1 MTNETNK
8 EEIKKEIERLRKEI
22 ERHNYL
28 YYVKNSPEISDY
40 EYDMLYKRLEKLER
54 ENPEFVT
61 PYSPTQRVGS
71 DLTKEFKPVVHK
83 VPMLSLANTY
93 NRGELYAFDKRV
105 REALGEEKIEYVTE
119 LKIDGLS
126 VELYY
131 ENGLLH
137 TASTRGDGVTGEDI
151 TPNVKTIR
159 SVPLKVD
166 YENVKEYD
174 LSEFYVRGEVFM
186 SKKEFER
193 INKERAERGE
203 KLFANPRNSA
213 AGTLK
218 LQDPRIV
225 ASRKLDIFVYY
236 LLSEK
241 EKFETQFGN
250 LKLLETL
257 GFKVNPHYKLCE
269 GIDEVLDYCAYWEER
284 RNDLDYEI
292 DGVVIKVNSIAQQEK
307 LGAVA
312 KSPRWAVSYK
322 FKAVQAETRINKI
335 VWQVG
340 RTGVVTP
347 VAELEPVF
355 LMGSTISRAT
365 LHNYDEIKRKD
376 IREKDYVLIEKGGDV
391 IPKVVKVLTEKRPAD
406 SRPTE
411 PPKVCPVCSAP
422 LYFPEDEVAI
432 YCENPECPAQIKGSI
447 EHFASRGA
455 MDIEGLGE
463 AIISLFVDLGFLKN
477 YADIYELKNRAAEIE
492 TIEGFG
498 AKSVDNLLRSIEESK
513 KRPFEKVLYAL
524 GIRYVGDGTAKLLA
538 RAFGNIDALM
548 NASEEELTQ
557 VENVGPN
564 IAQSVKRFFENE
576 KNKEIVERL
585 RRYGLQFERKADA
598 EGKNILDGKT
608 FVLTG
613 TLPSLTRDEAKA
625 LIEKYGGKTSSSVS
639 KKTDYVLAGEKAG
652 SKLTKAKELGVKI
665 ISEDEFLAMLG
676 EEKREHNTPLFD

>member
-1 MTNETNK
+1 MN
-8 EEIKKEIERLRKEI
+8 EEIKKEIERLREEI

-28 YYVKNSPEISDY
+28 YYVKNAPEISDY
-40 EYDMLYKRLEKLER
+40 EYDMLYKRLEELER
-54 ENPEFVT
+54 KYPEFIT

-71 DLTKEFKPVVHK
+71 DLTKEFKPVTHK

-93 NRGELYAFDKRV
+93 NKNELLAFDKRV
-105 REALGEEKIEYVTE
+105 CEALGVNSVEYVTE

-131 ENGLLH
+131 KDGILH
-137 TASTRGDGVTGEDI
+137 TASTRGDGTTGEDI

-159 SVPLKVD
+159 PVPLKVE
-166 YENVKEYD
+166 YQKITKYD

-186 SKKEFER
+186 SKKEFAR
-193 INKERAERGE
+193 INREREERGE

-225 ASRKLDIFVYY
+225 AQRKLDIFVYY

-241 EKFETQFGN
+241 EKFETQFEN
-250 LKLLETL
+250 LKLLEKL
-257 GFKVNPHYKLCE
+257 GFKVNPNYQLCN
-269 GIDEVLDYCAYWEER
+269 GINQVLEYCAYWEEH
-284 RNDLDYEI
+284 RNNLEYEI
-292 DGVVIKVNSIAQQEK
+292 DGVVIKVNSIEQQEK

-322 FKAVQAETRINKI
+322 FKAEQAETRINKI

-340 RTGVVTP
+340 RTGVITP

-376 IREKDYVLIEKGGDV
+376 IREKDFVLIEKGGDV
-391 IPKVVKVLTEKRPAD
+391 IPKVVAVIKEKREPN
-406 SRPTE
+406 SVPTE
-411 PPKVCPVCSAP
+411 PPQYCPVCNSP

-463 AIISLFVDLGFLKN
+463 AIVSLFVDKGFLKN
-477 YADIYELKNRAAEIE
+477 YADIYELKNHADELAAL
-492 TIEGFG
+492 EGFG
-498 AKSVDNLLRSIEESK
+498 SKSVKNLLEAIEESK

-538 RAFGNIDALM
+538 RAFKNIDNLIS
-548 NASEEELTQ
+548 ASLEDLEK

-564 IAQSVKRFFENE
+564 IAQSVKRFFTNE
-576 KNKEIVERL
+576 KNMKIVERL
-585 RRYGLQFERKADA
+585 RNYGLRFAIEETETTDNR
-598 EGKNILDGKT
+598 LLGKT

-613 TLPSLTRDEAKA
+613 TLPTLTREEAKA
-625 LIEKYGGKTSSSVS
+625 LIEKFGGKAVSSVS
-639 KKTDYVLAGEKAG
+639 KKTDFVLAGEKAG
-652 SKLTKAKELGVKI
+652 SKLEKAQALGIRI
-665 ISEDEFLAMLG
+665 ISEDEFLNMLDL
-676 EEKREHNTPLFD
+676 K

>member
-1 MTNETNK
+1 MGTNASK
-8 EEIKKEIERLRKEI
+8 EEIRKEIERLRKEI

-28 YYVKNSPEISDY
+28 YYVKNEPEISDY
-40 EYDMLYKRLEKLER
+40 EYDKLYARLEELER
-54 ENPEFVT
+54 ENPEFIV
-61 PYSPTQRVGS
+61 PHSPTQRVGS
-71 DLTKEFKPVVHK
+71 DLTKEFKPVKHK
-83 VPMLSLANTY
+83 APMLSLANTY
-93 NRGELYAFDKRV
+93 NTNELLAFDKRV
-105 REALGEEKIEYVTE
+105 REALGVDNVDYVTE

-131 ENGLLH
+131 KNGLLE
-137 TASTRGDGVTGEDI
+137 TASTRGDGITGEDI

-159 SVPLKVD
+159 SVPLSVD
-166 YENVKEYD
+166 YKQIPEYD

-193 INKERAERGE
+193 INKEREERGE

-225 ASRKLDIFVYY
+225 AKRNLDIFVYY

-241 EKFETQFGN
+241 EKFESQAEN

-257 GFKVNPHYKLCE
+257 GFKVNPHYKLCR
-269 GIDEVLDYCAYWEER
+269 GIEEVIGFCENWENR
-284 RNDLDYEI
+284 RNDLEYEI
-292 DGVVIKVNSIAQQEK
+292 DGVVIKVNSIEWQNK

-312 KSPRWAVSYK
+312 KSPRWAVAFK
-322 FKAVQAETRINKI
+322 FKAEQAETRINKI

-340 RTGVVTP
+340 RTGIVTP

-365 LHNYDEIKRKD
+365 LHNFDEIKRKD
-376 IREKDYVLIEKGGDV
+376 IREKDFVIIEKGGDV
-391 IPKVVKVLTEKRPAD
+391 IPKVVKVLKEKRAPVSA
-406 SRPTE
+406 PTQ
-411 PPKVCPVCSAP
+411 PPKVCPVCSSP
-422 LYFPEDEVAI
+422 LFFPQDEVAI
-432 YCENPECPAQIKGSI
+432 YCENPECPAQIKGGI

-463 AIISLFVDLGFLKN
+463 AIVSVFVDKGFLKN
-477 YADIYELKNRAAEIE
+477 YADIYELKNRADEIAAL
-492 TIEGFG
+492 EGFG
-498 AKSVDNLLRSIEESK
+498 YKSVENLLRAIEESK

-538 RAFGNIDALM
+538 RAFGNIDALI
-548 NASEEELTQ
+548 NATEEELTQ
-557 VENVGPN
+557 IENVGPN
-564 IAQSVKRFFENE
+564 IAQSVKRFFSNE
-576 KNKEIVERL
+576 KNLKIIERL
-585 RRYGLQFERKADA
+585 RNYGLRFETEKEETSD
-598 EGKNILDGKT
+598 ILAGKT

-613 TLPSLTRDEAKA
+613 TLPTLTRDEAKA
-625 LIEKYGGKTSSSVS
+625 LIEKHGGKTTSSVS

-652 SKLTKAKELGVKI
+652 SKLEKAKQLGVKI
-665 ISEDEFLAMLG
+665 ISERDFLKMIG
-676 EEKREHNTPLFD
+676 ENKEEEIKTTLFD

>member
-1 MTNETNK
+1 MDSAK

-40 EYDMLYKRLEKLER
+40 EYDMLYKRLEQLEL
-54 ENPEFVT
+54 ENPEFIT

-71 DLTKEFKPVVHK
+71 DLTKEFKPVKHK

-93 NRGELYAFDKRV
+93 NREELYAFDKRV
-105 REALGEEKIEYVTE
+105 REALGVEKVEYVTE

-131 ENGLLH
+131 KNGLLE
-137 TASTRGDGVTGEDI
+137 TASTRGDGITGEDI

-159 SVPLKVD
+159 SVPLTID
-166 YENVKEYD
+166 YKKIDKYD
-174 LSEFYVRGEVFM
+174 LSEIYVRGEVFM

-193 INKERAERGE
+193 INRERAERGE

-213 AGTLK
+213 SGTLK

-225 ASRKLDIFVYY
+225 AQRKLDIFVYY

-241 EKFETQFGN
+241 EKFHSQYEN
-250 LKLLETL
+250 LKMLEEL
-257 GFKVNPHYKLCE
+257 GFKVNPNYKLCN

-284 RNDLDYEI
+284 RNSLDYEI
-292 DGVVIKVNSIAQQEK
+292 DGVVIKVNSIAWQEK

-322 FKAVQAETRINKI
+322 FKAIGAITKINKI

-376 IREKDYVLIEKGGDV
+376 IRENDYALIEKGGDV
-391 IPKVVKVLTEKRPAD
+391 IPKVVKVFPERREPNSK
-406 SRPTE
+406 PTQ
-411 PPKVCPVCSAP
+411 PPTHCPVCGSP
-422 LYFPEDEVAI
+422 LYFPDDEVGI

-463 AIISLFVDLGFLKN
+463 AIVSLFVDLGFLKN
-477 YADIYELKNRAAEIE
+477 YADIYELKNRADELKK
-492 TIEGFG
+492 IEGFG
-498 AKSVDNLLRSIEESK
+498 SKSVENLLNAIEESK
-513 KRPFEKVLYAL
+513 NRPFEKVLYAL
-524 GIRYVGDGTAKLLA
+524 GIRYVGDGTAKILA
-538 RAFGNIDALM
+538 KHFGNLDALM
-548 NASEEELTQ
+548 NASEEELEQ
-557 VENVGPN
+557 APN
-564 IAQSVKRFFENE
+564 IGPSIAKSVKRFFTNE
-576 KNKEIVERL
+576 KNLRIIERL
-585 RRYGLQFERKADA
+585 RKYGLKFEIEKAEENPNIF
-598 EGKNILDGKT
+598 EGKS

-613 TLPSLTRDEAKA
+613 TLPSMTRDEAKA
-625 LIEKYGGKTSSSVS
+625 LIEKYGGKAVSSVS

-652 SKLTKAKELGVKI
+652 SKLEKAKKLGVKI
-665 ISEDEFLAMLG
+665 ITEDEFLEMIG
-676 EEKREHNTPLFD
+676 ETSRRN

>member
-1 MTNETNK
+1 MN
-8 EEIKKEIERLRKEI
+8 EEIKKEIERLREEI

-28 YYVKNSPEISDY
+28 YYVKNAPEISDY
-40 EYDMLYKRLEKLER
+40 EYDMLYKRLEELER
-54 ENPEFVT
+54 KYPEFIT

-71 DLTKEFKPVVHK
+71 DLTKEFKPVTHK

-93 NRGELYAFDKRV
+93 NKNELLAFDKRV
-105 REALGEEKIEYVTE
+105 CEALGVNSVEYVTE

-131 ENGLLH
+131 KDGILH
-137 TASTRGDGVTGEDI
+137 TASTRGDGITGEDI

-159 SVPLKVD
+159 SVPLKVE
-166 YENVKEYD
+166 YQKITKYD

-186 SKKEFER
+186 SKKEFAR
-193 INKERAERGE
+193 INREREERGE

-225 ASRKLDIFVYY
+225 AQRKLDIFVYY

-241 EKFETQFGN
+241 EKFETQFEN
-250 LKLLETL
+250 LKLLEKL
-257 GFKVNPHYKLCE
+257 GFKVNPNYQLCN
-269 GIDEVLDYCAYWEER
+269 GINQVLEYCAYWEEH
-284 RNDLDYEI
+284 RNNLEYEI
-292 DGVVIKVNSIAQQEK
+292 DGVVIKVNSIERQEK

-322 FKAVQAETRINKI
+322 FKAEQAETRINKI

-340 RTGVVTP
+340 RTGVITP

-376 IREKDYVLIEKGGDV
+376 IRENDFVLIEKGGDV
-391 IPKVVKVLTEKRPAD
+391 IPKVVAVIKEKRKPN
-406 SRPTE
+406 SVPTE
-411 PPKVCPVCSAP
+411 PPQYCPVCNSP

-463 AIISLFVDLGFLKN
+463 AIVSLFVDKGFLKN
-477 YADIYELKNRAAEIE
+477 YADIYELKNHADELAAL
-492 TIEGFG
+492 EGFG
-498 AKSVDNLLRSIEESK
+498 SKSVKNLLEAIEESK

-538 RAFGNIDALM
+538 RAFKNIDNLIS
-548 NASEEELTQ
+548 ASLEDLEK

-564 IAQSVKRFFENE
+564 IAQSVKRFFTNE
-576 KNKEIVERL
+576 KNMKIVERL
-585 RRYGLQFERKADA
+585 RNYGLRFAIEETETTDNR
-598 EGKNILDGKT
+598 LLGKT

-613 TLPSLTRDEAKA
+613 TLPTLTREEAKA
-625 LIEKYGGKTSSSVS
+625 LIEKFGGKAVSSVS
-639 KKTDYVLAGEKAG
+639 KKTDFVLAGEKAG
-652 SKLTKAKELGVKI
+652 SKLEKAQALGIRI
-665 ISEDEFLAMLG
+665 ISEDEFLNMLDL
-676 EEKREHNTPLFD
+676 K

>member
-1 MTNETNK
+1 MN
-8 EEIKKEIERLRKEI
+8 EEIKKEIERLREEI

-28 YYVKNSPEISDY
+28 YYVKNAPEISDY
-40 EYDMLYKRLEKLER
+40 EYDMLYKRLEELER
-54 ENPEFVT
+54 KYPEFIT

-71 DLTKEFKPVVHK
+71 DLTKEFKPVTHK

-93 NRGELYAFDKRV
+93 NKNELLAFDKRV
-105 REALGEEKIEYVTE
+105 CEALGVNSVEYVTE

-131 ENGLLH
+131 KDGILH
-137 TASTRGDGVTGEDI
+137 TASTRGDGTTGEDI

-159 SVPLKVD
+159 SVPLKVE
-166 YENVKEYD
+166 YQKITKYD

-186 SKKEFER
+186 SKKEFAR
-193 INKERAERGE
+193 INREREERGE

-225 ASRKLDIFVYY
+225 AQRKLDIFVYY

-241 EKFETQFGN
+241 EKFETQFEN
-250 LKLLETL
+250 LKLLEKL
-257 GFKVNPHYKLCE
+257 GFKVNPNYQLCN
-269 GIDEVLDYCAYWEER
+269 GINQVLEYCAYWEEH
-284 RNDLDYEI
+284 RNNLEYEI
-292 DGVVIKVNSIAQQEK
+292 DGVVIKVNSIERQEK

-322 FKAVQAETRINKI
+322 FKAEQAETRINKI

-340 RTGVVTP
+340 RTGVITP

-376 IREKDYVLIEKGGDV
+376 IREKDFVLIEKGGDV
-391 IPKVVKVLTEKRPAD
+391 IPKVVAVIKEKREPN
-406 SRPTE
+406 SVPTE
-411 PPKVCPVCSAP
+411 PPQYCPVCNSP

-463 AIISLFVDLGFLKN
+463 AIVSLFVDKGFLKN
-477 YADIYELKNRAAEIE
+477 YADIYELKNHADELAAL
-492 TIEGFG
+492 EGFG
-498 AKSVDNLLRSIEESK
+498 SKSVKNLLEAIEESK

-538 RAFGNIDALM
+538 RAFKNIDNLIS
-548 NASEEELTQ
+548 ASLEDLEK

-564 IAQSVKRFFENE
+564 IAQSVKRFFTNE
-576 KNKEIVERL
+576 KNMKIVERL
-585 RRYGLQFERKADA
+585 RNYGLRFAIEETETTDNR
-598 EGKNILDGKT
+598 LLGKT

-613 TLPSLTRDEAKA
+613 TLPTLTREEAKA
-625 LIEKYGGKTSSSVS
+625 LIEKFGGKAVSSVS
-639 KKTDYVLAGEKAG
+639 KKTDFVLAGEKAG
-652 SKLTKAKELGVKI
+652 SKLEKAQALGIRI
-665 ISEDEFLAMLG
+665 ISEDEFLNMLDL
-676 EEKREHNTPLFD
+676 K